1 MKTMFQAI
9 VFWTVMLLS
18 GVVFALSADAPPV
31 NHKLVNTIAYKVDIG
46 KAQNNFDV
54 MQVTLIGNTTKDKQ
68 SFKFFCKQSSPNL
81 IIAHNVPDENGE
93 LSEWA
98 NGLAIQYYEQ
108 GETMARDLFMSE
120 KDLLIVGKT
129 PNNLREALGQLAK
142 KNKGHFTFTLFSTGM
157 HGEITTNVISK
168 NIPVQ
173 AAQAILDKMTKMAYG
188 AACDLSTGQTNN
200 RVEIYQDKNP
210 F

>member
-1 MKTMFQAI
+1 MKTIVQAF
-9 VFWTVMLLS
+9 VFWTIMLIS
-18 GVVFALSADAPPV
+18 GTVFALSADAPPV
-31 NHKLVNTIAYKVDIG
+31 DHKLVNAIAYKVEIG
-46 KAQNNFDV
+46 KGQNGFDV

-68 SFKFFCKQSSPNL
+68 SFKFFCKQASPNL
-81 IIAHNVPDENGE
+81 IVAHNVPDENGE
-93 LSEWA
+93 MSEWA
-98 NGLAIQYYEQ
+98 NSLAIQYYEPN
-108 GETMARDLFMSE
+108 ETMARDLFMSE

-129 PNNLREALGQLAK
+129 PSNLRETLGKLAK

-173 AAQAILDKMTKMAYG
+173 AAQGMLDKMAKMSYG
-188 AACDLSTGQTNN
+188 AACDLSTSESNN